1 MKKLRQPTAAC
12 FLIQF
17 LIRKLA
23 TLPIGDIMQSMENI
37 PPVEPSPEAVPTTEV
52 RSSPRITRGVV
63 FGWLI
68 DAAETIVLA
77 LVLFVIINALTSR
90 VRVENI
96 SMEPTLYPGELI
108 LVSKLAYTLGEPRHG
123 DVVIFHAPN
132 NPGEDYIKRIIGIP
146 GDLVEIA
153 NGEVRVNGVLLNEPY
168 ISAAPVYTGTWIVED
183 DKLFVLGDNRNSS
196 SDSHAWGFVPL
207 DEVIGKALCVYWPA
221 GKIQNLTQ
229 PDIVIASQ

>member
-1 MKKLRQPTAAC
+1 MNYLTSQ
-12 FLIQF
+12 
-17 LIRKLA
+17 LA
-23 TLPIGDIMQSMENI
+23 SRLIGDIMQPMENI

-52 RSSPRITRGVV
+52 KPSQRITRGVV

-108 LVSKLAYTLGEPRHG
+108 LVSKLTYTLGEPRHG

-132 NPGEDYIKRIIGIP
+132 NPGEDYIKRIIGVP
-146 GDLVEIA
+146 GDQVDIA
-153 NGEVRVNGVLLNEPY
+153 NGEVRVNGVLLDEPY
-168 ISAAPVYTGTWIVED
+168 ISAAPGYTGSWTIPEES
-183 DKLFVLGDNRNSS
+183 LFVLGDNRNSS
-196 SDSHAWGFVPL
+196 SDSHAWGYVPM
-207 DEVIGKALCVYWPA
+207 DEVIGKALFIYWPFDQI
-221 GKIQNLTQ
+221 KNLSH
-229 PDIVIASQ
+229 PDIVTASQ

>member
-1 MKKLRQPTAAC
+1 
-12 FLIQF
+12 
-17 LIRKLA
+17 
-23 TLPIGDIMQSMENI
+23 MQSMENI
-37 PPVEPSPEAVPTTEV
+37 PPVEPGPEAVQSTEV
-52 RSSPRITRGVV
+52 RSSQRITRGVV

-68 DAAETIVLA
+68 DAAETLILA

-132 NPGEDYIKRIIGIP
+132 NPGQDYIKRIIGIP
-146 GDLVEIA
+146 GDRVDIE

-168 ISAAPVYTGTWIVED
+168 IAAAPAYMGSWTVEEG
-183 DKLFVLGDNRNSS
+183 KLFVLGDNRNNS

-207 DEVIGKALCVYWPA
+207 DEVIGKALCVYWPFA
-221 GKIQNLTQ
+221 KIQNLTQ